1 MDEIISFS
9 YQGSPVRS
17 LYIDDEPWFIGKDL
31 ADILGY
37 SNAGAALDRHVDPE
51 DKNTIANHDGNRGNP
66 NMTIVN
72 ESGLY
77 SLILSSKLPSA
88 KSFKRWVT
96 SEVLPSIRKTGSYNA
111 GAISQAEYLRAA
123 SIIATS
129 SRRNLPLVLDA
140 LEKAGIKLSA
150 EVLKLQESGEE
161 KPVSERKL
169 ARMEAGRQVVEAVQR
184 LRENR
189 IAMQVLLQ
197 ETGIARTV
205 LWRYIN
211 GMENPSPERAQLIVN
226 TVEKLIAKKRH

>member
-1 MDEIISFS
+1 MDEVISFS
-9 YQGSPVRS
+9 YQGSPVRT
-17 LYIDDEPWFIGKDL
+17 LNIDGIPWFVGKDV
-31 ADILGY
+31 AEILGY
-37 SNAGAALDRHVDPE
+37 SNPQKSLRDHVDDE
-51 DKNTIANHDGNRGNP
+51 DKTVNESFTVNGTMGIL
-66 NMTIVN
+66 VN

-129 SRRNLPLVLDA
+129 SRRNLPLVLEA
-140 LEKAGIKLSA
+140 LERAGIKLSA
-150 EVLKLQESGEE
+150 EVMNLPKSSEE

-205 LWRYIN
+205 LWRYMN